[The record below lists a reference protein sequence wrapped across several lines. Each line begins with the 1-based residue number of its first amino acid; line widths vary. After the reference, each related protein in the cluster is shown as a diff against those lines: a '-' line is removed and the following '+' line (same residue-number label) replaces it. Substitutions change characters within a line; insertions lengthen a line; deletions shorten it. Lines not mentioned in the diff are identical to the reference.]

1 MIMGYTLLLI
11 NPSTDELVYHNTV
24 LSNAFPELTFFTIS
38 DYTNL
43 NHQIINYSPDLII
56 LNIDYPK
63 IENTELL
70 NNLLSS
76 INIPVIAIS
85 QGNSIDE
92 IYNTGVI
99 YFLQK
104 PFSDIALL
112 SAIKT
117 AIKFLT
123 SFKSIEQKQ
132 HEIEIKN
139 KHIEFQ
145 HNSTL
150 KQRDIITQKNNEI
163 MADIRY
169 ASRIQHAI
177 LPNISQFEELINHH
191 FLFHLPKSFVSGD
204 FYWIKR
210 YKDKIIF
217 AVGDCTGHG
226 VSGALMHMLGTVY
239 LNSIL
244 AEDKFKN
251 ASDILEQLRNKIMVL
266 LHQKGNMGET
276 QDGMDIALCIVDCNN
291 KTMEFAGANNPIY
304 LVRNNELIE
313 YKGDRMPV
321 GIHINFNKPF
331 TNHLIEIQSNDLIYL
346 FTDGYAD
353 QFGGESGKK
362 FRYKRFQDLL
372 IEINQ
377 LQMYSQKEVLER
389 VFIEWLGSLD
399 QVDDVLVF
407 GFKIK

>member
-1 MIMGYTLLLI
+1 MGYTLLLI
-11 NPSTDELVYHNTV
+11 NSSVDELIYHNAV
-24 LSNAFPELTFFTIS
+24 LSKEFSEITLFTIS

-43 NHQIINYSPDLII
+43 NQQIIGYSPDLII
-56 LNIDYPK
+56 LDIDYLK
-63 IENTELL
+63 NENIQIL
-70 NNLLSS
+70 NDLKSFT
-76 INIPVIAIS
+76 NIPVIAIS
-85 QGNSIDE
+85 QGENIDK
-92 IYNTGVI
+92 IYDAGVI

-104 PFSDIALL
+104 PFSDIAII
-112 SAIKT
+112 SAIKN
-117 AIKFLT
+117 AIKYLT
-123 SFKSIEQKQ
+123 TFKSLEQKQ
-132 HEIEIKN
+132 NEIEIKN
-139 KHIEFQ
+139 KHIEIQ

-169 ASRIQHAI
+169 ASRIQQAI
-177 LPNISQFEELINHH
+177 LPAISQFEELINHH
-191 FLFHLPKSFVSGD
+191 FIFHLPKSFVSGD

-210 YKDKIIF
+210 YKDKLII

-239 LNSIL
+239 LNSII
-244 AEDKFKN
+244 AEDKFNN
-251 ASDILEQLRNKIMVL
+251 ASDILEQLRCKIMVL

-276 QDGMDIALCIVDCNN
+276 QDGMDIALCIFDFNN

-304 LVRNNELIE
+304 LVRNNVLIE

-362 FRYKRFQDLL
+362 FRYKKFQDLL
-372 IEINQ
+372 VEINQ
-377 LQMYSQKEVLER
+377 QQMYRQKEILER
-389 VFIEWLGSLD
+389 VFIDWLGSLD

>member
-1 MIMGYTLLLI
+1 MGYTLLLI
-11 NPSTDELVYHNTV
+11 NPLVDELAHHNEV
-24 LSNAFPELTFFTIS
+24 LYKAFPYFTIFTIS

-43 NHQIINYSPDLII
+43 HHQIINYSPDLII
-56 LNIDYPK
+56 ADIDYPK
-63 IENTELL
+63 ADNIVLL
-70 NNLLSS
+70 TDLMSR

-85 QGNSIDE
+85 QGKNIE
-92 IYNTGVI
+92 QIYNTGVI
-99 YFLQK
+99 SYLQK
-104 PFSDIALL
+104 PFSEIALL

-123 SFKSIEQKQ
+123 TFKSLEQKQ
-132 HEIEIKN
+132 NEIEIKN
-139 KHIEFQ
+139 NHIEIQ

-169 ASRIQHAI
+169 ASRIQNAI
-177 LPNISQFEELINHH
+177 FPDIAQFEELQNHY
-191 FLFHLPKSFVSGD
+191 FIFHLPKSYVSGD

-210 YKDKIIF
+210 YKDKLIF

-239 LNSIL
+239 LNSIIT
-244 AEDKFKN
+244 EDNFKS
-251 ASDILEQLRNKIMVL
+251 ASDILEQLRCKIMVL

-276 QDGMDIALCIVDCNN
+276 QDGMDIALCIVDCTN
-291 KTMEFAGANNPIY
+291 KTMEFAGANNPLYMI
-304 LVRNNELIE
+304 RNNELIE

-331 TNHLIEIQSNDLIYL
+331 TNHLIEIKSNDQIYL
-346 FTDGYAD
+346 FSDGYAD

-362 FRYKRFQDLL
+362 FRYKRFQDVLL
-372 IEINQ
+372 EIHQ
-377 LQMYSQKEVLER
+377 LQMYKQKEMLEK
-389 VFIEWLGSLD
+389 VFIDWLGTLD

>member
-1 MIMGYTLLLI
+1 MGYTVLLI
-11 NPSTDELVYHNTV
+11 DPLEKNLDGLNTN
-24 LSNAFPELTFFTIS
+24 LSNALPDYIFFTIN

-43 NHQIINYSPDLII
+43 NKQIINYSPDLII
-56 LNIDYPK
+56 IDIDHTATNNNHFLP
-63 IENTELL
+63 ELIQSV
-70 NNLLSS
+70 NV
-76 INIPVIAIS
+76 PVIAIS
-85 QGNSIDE
+85 QATSIDE
-92 IYNTGVI
+92 IFNTGI
-99 YFLQK
+99 ISFIQK
-104 PFSDIALL
+104 PVSDIAIV

-117 AIKFLT
+117 AVKFIST
-123 SFKSIEQKQ
+123 FKSLEQKQ
-132 HEIEIKN
+132 NEIEIIN
-139 KHIEFQ
+139 KHIEVQ
-145 HNSTL
+145 HNNTL
-150 KQRDIITQKNNEI
+150 KQRDIITQKNSEI

-169 ASRIQHAI
+169 ASRIQRAI
-177 LPNISQFEELINHH
+177 LPNTSHYEELTNQH
-191 FLFHLPKSFVSGD
+191 FIFHLPKSFVSGD

-210 YKDKIIF
+210 YNDKLIF

-239 LNSIL
+239 LNSIIT
-244 AEDKFKN
+244 ENTFKN
-251 ASDILEQLRNKIMVL
+251 ASDILEQLRSKIMIL

-291 KTMEFAGANNPIY
+291 KTIEFAGANNPLY
-304 LVRNNELIE
+304 LIRNNELIE

-321 GIHINFNKPF
+321 GIHINFNKSF
-331 TNHLIEIQSNDLIYL
+331 TNHIIEIKSNDIIYL
-346 FTDGYAD
+346 FSDGYAD

-377 LQMYSQKEVLER
+377 LQMYRQKEALER
-389 VFIEWLGSLD
+389 VFIDWLGSLD